1 MQHARGRK
9 NTIKVNIMN
18 KFIDAVF
25 TIIESEGVENVTIRK
40 VAVIAGYNS
49 STLYNYFEDLDHLI
63 LFACI
68 RYLGDYTRAL
78 KDYVKKANNS
88 LERYL
93 MIWECFCLYSFERP
107 KIYKLI
113 FFSEHSSTLNNIIS
127 EYYNIFH
134 DELEDSPQQIKS
146 MLTGN
151 DIYSRTLFQFG
162 NCVEEGYFREE
173 DIVEINEVTILIYQ
187 SILTNVLRKNPPY
200 SKEEALEKTMKYF
213 GKVVKAYQLPTA
225 E

>member
-9 NTIKVNIMN
+9 NTIKINIMN

-40 VAVIAGYNS
+40 VAVNAGYNS

-68 RYLGDYTRAL
+68 RYLGDYTKAL
-78 KDYVKKANNS
+78 KDYVSKANNS
-88 LERYL
+88 LEGYL

-107 KIYKLI
+107 KIYNLI

-134 DELEDSPQQIKS
+134 EELEDSPQQIKS

-173 DIVEINEVTILIYQ
+173 DIPEINEMTILIYQ
-187 SILTNVLRKNPPY
+187 SILQNVLKKNPPY
-200 SKEEALEKTMKYF
+200 SKEEALEKTMKYID
-213 GKVVKAYQLPTA
+213 KVVEAYRLPV
-225 E
+225 

>member
-1 MQHARGRK
+1 MRQTMGRK
-9 NTIKVNIMN
+9 NLIKTNIMN
-18 KFIDAVF
+18 KFIDAAF
-25 TIIESEGVENVTIRK
+25 SIIDSEGVENVTIRR
-40 VAVIAGYNS
+40 VAGIAGYNS

-68 RYLGDYTRAL
+68 RYLGDYSRAL
-78 KDYVKKANNS
+78 KGYVRKANNS

-93 MIWECFCLYSFERP
+93 MIWECFCRYSFERP
-107 KIYKLI
+107 KIYNLI

-134 DELEDSPQQIKS
+134 EELEDSPLQIKS

-162 NCVEEGYFREE
+162 DCVEEGYFREE
-173 DIVEINEVTILIYQ
+173 DIAEINEITILIYQ
-187 SILTNVLRKNPPY
+187 SILTNLLKKNPPY
-200 SKEEALEKTMKYF
+200 NEKEALEKSMKYF
-213 GKVVKAYQLPTA
+213 MKVVKAYQLPAT

>member
-1 MQHARGRK
+1 MQQARGRK
-9 NTIKVNIMN
+9 NTIKINIMN
-18 KFIDAVF
+18 KFIDAAF

-78 KDYVKKANNS
+78 KDYVRKATNS

-93 MIWECFCLYSFERP
+93 MIWECFCKYSFERP
-107 KIYKLI
+107 KIYNLI

-134 DELEDSPQQIKS
+134 EELEDSPQQIKS

-162 NCVEEGYFREE
+162 NSAEEGYFREE
-173 DIVEINEVTILIYQ
+173 DIPEINEITILIYQ
-187 SILTNVLRKNPPY
+187 SILTNLLRKNPPY
-200 SKEEALEKTMKYF
+200 SKEEALEKAMKYF
-213 GKVVKAYQLPTA
+213 DKIVKAYQLPAA